1 MGSAQGIDSTRKTR
15 IVATM
20 GPASRPPATLRR
32 LIRAG
37 VEVVRLNFSHG
48 THASHAEAAAAVRQ
62 ASAELGVP
70 VAILADLCG
79 PKMRLGRVQGDLV
92 QLRAGSTLLLTESG
106 GIGTE
111 ERLVVEAAGL
121 VSRLQPGHRI
131 LIADGAIELR
141 ALRRHRDGM
150 TCRVLHG
157 GLLRS
162 RQGINIP
169 GRHAGVAALTAKD
182 KRDLAF
188 ALSIGVDAVA
198 LSFVRGA
205 DDVLALRR
213 LLDRRGAR
221 PFVIAKIERAEALE
235 NLSSILQVVGG
246 VMVARG
252 DLGVEIGVENVPLA
266 QKRII
271 REALRMHRPVITATQ
286 MLESMIERPVPTR
299 AEVSDVANAVLEGT
313 DALML
318 SAETAVGKYPVK
330 AVMTLAQVAR
340 QVETAGM
347 TASAVDIPTEEEDSA
362 MAIAR
367 AARIAAR
374 AVHAG
379 GIAAFTAS
387 GRTARLVSSQRP
399 TRRLFGFTDNE
410 ATLRRMRFFWGI
422 TPMKIHH
429 ARTSEA
435 MVAEAEAVLLD
446 RRLMR
451 LGEKVVVVCGEVS
464 HAGATNTVKIHTLGG
479 AERDGKRAAH
489 AQRKAV
495 AGKGARRATAS
506 AVAGSVAVRSRK
518 SPRDGTPRRRRG
530 RSES

>member
-1 MGSAQGIDSTRKTR
+1 MRAGRPRNDSARKTR
-15 IVATM
+15 IVATL
-20 GPASRPPATLRR
+20 GPASRPPAMLRR

-37 VEVVRLNFSHG
+37 VDVVRLNFSHG
-48 THASHAEAAAAVRQ
+48 THASHAEAVAAVRQ
-62 ASAELGVP
+62 ASVDSGLP

-79 PKMRLGRVQGDLV
+79 PKMRLGRVQDDSV
-92 QLRAGSTLLLTESG
+92 QLRAGGTLLLHESG
-106 GIGTE
+106 GVGTAE
-111 ERLVVEAAGL
+111 NLAVEAAGI
-121 VSRLQPGHRI
+121 VARLRPGQRI

-141 ALRRHRDGM
+141 TVRRHAEGM

-169 GRHAGVAALTAKD
+169 GRHSSVAALTPKD
-182 KRDLAF
+182 RRDLAF
-188 ALSIGVDAVA
+188 ALKLGVDAVA
-198 LSFVRGA
+198 LSFVRGPE
-205 DDVLALRR
+205 DVLALRR
-213 LLDRRGAR
+213 LIDRHGAR

-235 NLSSILQVVGG
+235 NLPAILEVVGG

-318 SAETAVGKYPVK
+318 SAETAVGSYPVE
-330 AVMTLAQVAR
+330 AVTTLAQVSR
-340 QVETAGM
+340 QVELAGM
-347 TASAVDIPTEEEDSA
+347 TASAVDIPTAEEDSA

-374 AVHAG
+374 AVRAG
-379 GIAAFTAS
+379 AIAAFTES

-399 TRRLFGFTDNE
+399 ARRLFGFTDNA
-410 ATLRRMRFFWGI
+410 ATLRRMQFFWGI
-422 TPMKIHH
+422 TPLMIRH

-435 MVAEAEAVLLD
+435 MVAEAEALLLD
-446 RRLMR
+446 RGLMR
-451 LGEKVVVVCGEVS
+451 PGEKIVVVCGEVS

-479 AERDGKRAAH
+479 A
-489 AQRKAV
+489 
-495 AGKGARRATAS
+495 GATRSRRA
-506 AVAGSVAVRSRK
+506 GS
-518 SPRDGTPRRRRG
+518 
-530 RSES
+530 